1 MTLRWILVP
10 VLAFA
15 VAACAPVGSYRND
28 QTRTETFE
36 PITVR
41 VSGFGTYENVQ
52 ADRSIPASGYLL
64 EGLHSWMPTGIW
76 QSGSTVP

>member
-15 VAACAPVGSYRND
+15 VAACAPVGSYRSD
-28 QTRTETFE
+28 QARTETFE

-41 VSGFGTYENVQ
+41 VSGFGTY
-52 ADRSIPASGYLL
+52 
-64 EGLHSWMPTGIW
+64 
-76 QSGSTVP
+76 